1 MVATRRPGVRKFLA
15 TFFLA
20 TLALF
25 YLVPL
30 MTPAALPAASITLQI
45 QSSPAD
51 NICGG
56 EGRYFL
62 GIPSW
67 DRGLGNCEDIEAEEI
82 LSGDKFKIIANNI
95 MAIATHVAAFVAIG
109 FIIYGGFAFVL
120 SSGNAEQ
127 ATNARKTI
135 INAAV
140 GAVIVVM
147 ARVLTEV
154 IYNNLTG

>member
-1 MVATRRPGVRKFLA
+1 MVAAGRFGVKALLA

-25 YLVPL
+25 YLAPL
-30 MTPAALPAASITLQI
+30 VTPVGLPAASTTFQI
-45 QSSPAD
+45 QSSPTGD
-51 NICGG
+51 ICGG
-56 EGRYFL
+56 QGRYFL

-67 DRGLGNCEDIEAEEI
+67 DRGLGNCEDIEADEI

-135 INAAV
+135 INAAI
-140 GAVIVVM
+140 GAIIVVM